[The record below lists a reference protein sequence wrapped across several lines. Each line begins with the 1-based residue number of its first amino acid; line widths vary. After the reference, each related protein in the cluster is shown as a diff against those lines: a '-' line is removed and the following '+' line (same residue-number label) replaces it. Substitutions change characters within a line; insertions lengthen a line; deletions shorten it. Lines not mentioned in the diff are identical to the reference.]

1 MNIKSLYFNKRFWQL
16 AIPLAL
22 PIAFQN
28 LLSASS
34 TMVDTFMVASLGDTA
49 LSAVG
54 MASQF
59 TWLFNCVV
67 FGLGSGTALFVA
79 QYWGTGDKKAIH
91 KTEGI
96 ALTCATIAS
105 LVFCLAGF
113 FASDGIISVFSRSP
127 AVIEYGSEYLQYAC
141 WSYIPLAMSF
151 VLCSIL
157 RSTESVKLPVII
169 SLITSGFNIIF
180 NYGLIGGNLGFPR
193 METAGAALATTIANW
208 LGLLVLIVICMVQK
222 NILRAP
228 VKELLAFRWHN
239 VAHFLRKAVP
249 VICNESIWAL
259 GTVVMNAILSNIG
272 DEYYAGVT
280 ILRTVENVAF
290 VFAVGLCNACAILVG
305 KEVGAGNIRE
315 AKETSLRF
323 SFVMPLFSILTSAC
337 LILLRYPIVD
347 LFTMNGEYSDVSVRT
362 AVMCI
367 TTYACI
373 LPFRNVPYLNIVGVF
388 RPAGDP
394 RTGLICDMIPLWL
407 IAIPVTAV
415 MAFVVKLPFN
425 LVFLIMYLCEDIPK
439 ASICIGYY
447 LTDKWI
453 RPVTE
458 EGKAALEVFKAEKAA
473 KKSVSK

>member
-1 MNIKSLYFNKRFWQL
+1 
-16 AIPLAL
+16 
-22 PIAFQN
+22 
-28 LLSASS
+28 
-34 TMVDTFMVASLGDTA
+34 
-49 LSAVG
+49 
-54 MASQF
+54 
-59 TWLFNCVV
+59 
-67 FGLGSGTALFVA
+67 
-79 QYWGTGDKKAIH
+79 
-91 KTEGI
+91 
-96 ALTCATIAS
+96 
-105 LVFCLAGF
+105 
-113 FASDGIISVFSRSP
+113 
-127 AVIEYGSEYLQYAC
+127 
-141 WSYIPLAMSF
+141 MSF

-169 SLITSGFNIIF
+169 SLITSGFNIFF

-305 KEVGAGNIRE
+305 KAVGAGNIRE

-337 LILLRYPIVD
+337 LILLRCPIVD

-473 KKSVSK
+473 KKKRLKITDKKTPCAAKAAHSVFLLIKYKAFQFLFLAKLGKEHGISLYKAVSAGYKRFSRRSVIVKAVAENAVETSAKISAQKPKAFPCRIRAADMLCL